1 MNVKEF
7 YESINGDYQYAL
19 SIMMNDSLIERMIAK
34 FMSNNS
40 YQEMIDAYDKK
51 DYASLFPLAHSNN
64 SYQEMI
70 DAYDKKDYA
79 SLFPLAHSFK
89 GVTGNLALTE
99 LYEISSIIT
108 EATRNGATPNLDNE
122 IKALKDSYQKL
133 ENSYQKYR

>member
-7 YESINGDYQYAL
+7 YASINGDYQHAL

-34 FMSNNS
+34 FM
-40 YQEMIDAYDKK
+40 
-51 DYASLFPLAHSNN
+51 SNN

-122 IKALKDSYQKL
+122 IKALKDRYQKL
-133 ENSYQKYR
+133 ENSYQQYR

>member
-7 YESINGDYQYAL
+7 YESINGDYQHAL

-51 DYASLFPLAHSNN
+51 DYASLFPLAHS
-64 SYQEMI
+64 
-70 DAYDKKDYA
+70 
-79 SLFPLAHSFK
+79 FK

-99 LYEISSIIT
+99 LYEISSAIT

-122 IKALKDSYQKL
+122 IKALKDCYQIL

>member
-7 YESINGDYQYAL
+7 YKSINGDYQYAL

-51 DYASLFPLAHSNN
+51 DYASLFPLAHS
-64 SYQEMI
+64 
-70 DAYDKKDYA
+70 
-79 SLFPLAHSFK
+79 FK

-99 LYEISSIIT
+99 LYEISSVIT

-133 ENSYQKYR
+133 ENSYQQYR

>member
-19 SIMMNDSLIERMIAK
+19 SIMMNDSLIERMIDK
-34 FMSNNS
+34 FMNNNS

-51 DYASLFPLAHSNN
+51 DYV
-64 SYQEMI
+64 
-70 DAYDKKDYA
+70 

-122 IKALKDSYQKL
+122 IQTLKDRYQIL

>member
-7 YESINGDYQYAL
+7 YASINGDYQHAL

-40 YQEMIDAYDKK
+40 YQEMI
-51 DYASLFPLAHSNN
+51 N
-64 SYQEMI
+64 
-70 DAYDKKDYA
+70 AYDKKDYA

-99 LYEISSIIT
+99 LYEISSAIT
-108 EATRNGATPNLDNE
+108 EATRNGDTPNLDNE

-133 ENSYQKYR
+133 ENSYQKYRQYIIFTKYIDKFFVIYYIFI

>member
-19 SIMMNDSLIERMIAK
+19 SIMMNDFLIERMIAK
-34 FMSNNS
+34 FM
-40 YQEMIDAYDKK
+40 
-51 DYASLFPLAHSNN
+51 SNN

-99 LYEISSIIT
+99 LYEISSVIT

-122 IKALKDSYQKL
+122 IKALKDRYQIL
-133 ENSYQKYR
+133 ENSYQKYRQYLIFTKYIDKFFVIYYIFIC